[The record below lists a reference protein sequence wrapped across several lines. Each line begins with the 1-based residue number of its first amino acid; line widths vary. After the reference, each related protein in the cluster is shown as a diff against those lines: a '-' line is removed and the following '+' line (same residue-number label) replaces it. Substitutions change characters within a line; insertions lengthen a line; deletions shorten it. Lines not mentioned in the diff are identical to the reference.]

1 MTLKVFT
8 AFSGYDSQCMA
19 LDRMKID
26 YELAGWSEIDKYAI
40 MAHNAIYPQYKDRNF
55 GDISK
60 IDWENVPDFDLF
72 TYSFPCTDISSAG
85 QQKGLEEGSGTRSG
99 LLWECKKAIELK
111 RPKYLLTENVK
122 ALTHKKFLPYL
133 HKWHSFLT
141 EMGYTNFTQILN
153 SKNFGVPQNRERV
166 FMVSILGDAWFD
178 FPKPF
183 QSDKKLK
190 DLLDENV
197 DNRLFY
203 KSGRLYMEKNI
214 RISAVVGIDPGSNGG
229 IVTWRPNQNIKA
241 IQMPKDLT
249 DLRNYLEYLKTICSP
264 IVFLEKL
271 SVRPDDVT
279 PGADGVNMGKLY
291 RIQKMMA
298 NFEQL
303 KAIISVC
310 DIPFV
315 MVHPMKWQNELKLRA
330 KTTRKKEEK
339 NERKRRYKEVAGNL
353 YPELKPTLW
362 NADATLIMHFGRY
375 ILRNNPGWVRQNLPS
390 NMHER
395 LF

>member
-1 MTLKVFT
+1 
-8 AFSGYDSQCMA
+8 
-19 LDRMKID
+19 MKID
-26 YELAGWSEIDKYAI
+26 CII
-40 MAHNAIYPQYKDRNF
+40 
-55 GDISK
+55 
-60 IDWENVPDFDLF
+60 
-72 TYSFPCTDISSAG
+72 
-85 QQKGLEEGSGTRSG
+85 
-99 LLWECKKAIELK
+99 
-111 RPKYLLTENVK
+111 
-122 ALTHKKFLPYL
+122 
-133 HKWHSFLT
+133 
-141 EMGYTNFTQILN
+141 
-153 SKNFGVPQNRERV
+153 
-166 FMVSILGDAWFD
+166 
-178 FPKPF
+178 
-183 QSDKKLK
+183 
-190 DLLDENV
+190 
-197 DNRLFY
+197 
-203 KSGRLYMEKNI
+203 
-214 RISAVVGIDPGSNGG
+214 GIDPGAAGG
-229 IVTWRPNQNIKA
+229 IVVWRPNHNATAIK
-241 IQMPKDLT
+241 MSKDINDIR
-249 DLRNYLEYLKTICSP
+249 DLFNYYKEICTP
-264 IVFLEKL
+264 IIFLEKL

-279 PGADGVNMGKLY
+279 VGDAGANMGKLY

>member
-19 LDRMKID
+19 LDRMKIN
-26 YELAGWSEIDKYAI
+26 YKLVGWSEIDKYAI

-72 TYSFPCTDISSAG
+72 TYSFPCTDISSTG

-111 RPKYLLTENVK
+111 RPKYLLMENVK
-122 ALTHKKFLPYL
+122 ALTQKKFLPYL

-153 SKNFGVPQNRERV
+153 SKNFGVPQNRECV

-197 DNRLFY
+197 DYRYYGNLQG
-203 KSGRLYMEKNI
+203 KS
-214 RISAVVGIDPGSNGG
+214 
-229 IVTWRPNQNIKA
+229 
-241 IQMPKDLT
+241 
-249 DLRNYLEYLKTICSP
+249 
-264 IVFLEKL
+264 
-271 SVRPDDVT
+271 SV
-279 PGADGVNMGKLY
+279 
-291 RIQKMMA
+291 
-298 NFEQL
+298 
-303 KAIISVC
+303 
-310 DIPFV
+310 
-315 MVHPMKWQNELKLRA
+315 
-330 KTTRKKEEK
+330 KEEK
-339 NERKRRYKEVAGNL
+339 IHPTQKPIILYEWLLQNFAKSGQKILDTHSGSMGHAIAAHKLGFDLTIIEKDPVYYEQAKKR
-353 YPELKPTLW
+353 
-362 NADATLIMHFGRY
+362 LIEFQ
-375 ILRNNPGWVRQNLPS
+375 RQQV
-390 NMHER
+390 

>member
-19 LDRMKID
+19 LDRMKIN
-26 YELAGWSEIDKYAI
+26 YELVGWSEIDKYAI

-111 RPKYLLTENVK
+111 RPKYLLMENVK
-122 ALTHKKFLPYL
+122 ALTQKKFLPYL

-197 DNRLFY
+197 DDRYYLSQRCLSSFIRKNEIQR
-203 KSGRLYMEKNI
+203 EK
-214 RISAVVGIDPGSNGG
+214 GNGFTFKPTNG
-229 IVTWRPNQNIKA
+229 DCIA
-241 IQMPKDLT
+241 
-249 DLRNYLEYLKTICSP
+249 KTILTHLNDRLDDNYIIEPLEPNVLTPKRTEYGKKMRKAYENGDFKESRHNMTILEPRTDGISNTITTVQKDNLLYDP
-264 IVFLEKL
+264 INNKYFRIRKLTEKECFRL
-271 SVRPDDVT
+271 MDVS
-279 PGADGVNMGKLY
+279 DENINK
-291 RIQKMMA
+291 IQNSGISKTQQYKM
-298 NFEQL
+298 
-303 KAIISVC
+303 
-310 DIPFV
+310 
-315 MVHPMKWQNELKLRA
+315 
-330 KTTRKKEEK
+330 
-339 NERKRRYKEVAGNL
+339 AGNSIVVNVL
-353 YPELKPTLW
+353 YFIFK
-362 NADATLIMHFGRY
+362 
-375 ILRNNPGWVRQNLPS
+375 NL
-390 NMHER
+390 
-395 LF
+395 FKQ

>member
-19 LDRMKID
+19 LDRMKIN
-26 YELAGWSEIDKYAI
+26 YELVGWSEIDKYAI

-111 RPKYLLTENVK
+111 RPKYLLMENVK
-122 ALTHKKFLPYL
+122 ALTQKKYLPYL
-133 HKWHSFLT
+133 HKLHSFLT
-141 EMGYTNFTQILN
+141 EMGILN

-197 DNRLFY
+197 D
-203 KSGRLYMEKNI
+203 
-214 RISAVVGIDPGSNGG
+214 
-229 IVTWRPNQNIKA
+229 
-241 IQMPKDLT
+241 
-249 DLRNYLEYLKTICSP
+249 
-264 IVFLEKL
+264 
-271 SVRPDDVT
+271 
-279 PGADGVNMGKLY
+279 Y
-291 RIQKMMA
+291 R
-298 NFEQL
+298 
-303 KAIISVC
+303 
-310 DIPFV
+310 
-315 MVHPMKWQNELKLRA
+315 
-330 KTTRKKEEK
+330 
-339 NERKRRYKEVAGNL
+339 YYGNL
-353 YPELKPTLW
+353 QGKSSVKEKKDTPHTKT
-362 NADATLIMHFGRY
+362 
-375 ILRNNPGWVRQNLPS
+375 NNII
-390 NMHER
+390 
-395 LF
+395 